1 MSSKSRYNKSSKT
14 PSTKVDHV
22 DGGQADAPTL
32 EDFEEYVHVPEGRSK
47 TQFILLVALMIF
59 LLIVFI
65 IPTAFQG
72 ALTGGGGGGGSDL
85 PAVTFETEG
94 GEFAMSSNDFY
105 SAKRTEDAFRRVAMP
120 WIRATPSHE
129 EVATSLLLDRLATE
143 AGVRVSDKDLTDNL
157 TSLAQSIGGLEAYK
171 QYMRAQFPGGAAA
184 FEEAVRRGMRIQR
197 FLDLSSR
204 VAVAPT
210 ADLIEAAWLDEH
222 AEFAFDYLYVETL
235 PWEADAKAEAPA
247 DEVLEDWLAG
257 RPSWEVDQLKSQE
270 AWSLGQATWS
280 FDSPEPVALFERYPL
295 PEGYDAAAQ
304 GKTFYTSNSYL
315 VFKLDEERTDDE
327 GNVIRYAPEEEVSEQ
342 SVSYAKVLASMG
354 VWREDVA
361 ARRGAGETVDLAL
374 EAQELG
380 LGWRMTEG
388 PQDRVAIT
396 GDAEY
401 GGGML
406 ASQLALVEAGEL
418 FSSVNVTKA
427 GLQVTQ
433 VDERVEPVLPPI
445 TEIRDEVLTR
455 WARERANEL
464 AEEHLTALVGG
475 AQSLEAA
482 AFAALATGLGPALP
496 KAITQILAWGTG
508 FSAVLVT
515 ATVLAALRPGPAL
528 RALERLDHWL
538 KERHGEE
545 HWFAR
550 VVRRLAVGIV
560 EAVEHLRQFK
570 PSRVPAIILSQVV
583 YFVCF
588 IGLAVVLGDALGANP
603 SPELWGVST
612 VYVAFLYVAPTPGGA
627 GLAEGAATDF
637 FGSLLAPA
645 AAVMTVLLF
654 RALTFYLYV
663 AVGLVHVG
671 WVGGL
676 GAMMAEAD
684 AEAARRL

>member
-1 MSSKSRYNKSSKT
+1 MDKR
-14 PSTKVDHV
+14 VRFAL
-22 DGGQADAPTL
+22 QA
-32 EDFEEYVHVPEGRSK
+32 
-47 TQFILLVALMIF
+47 LVF
-59 LLIVFI
+59 L
-65 IPTAFQG
+65 
-72 ALTGGGGGGGSDL
+72 ALTLGGGGWAVYRGGVIPEDL
-85 PAVTFETEG
+85 EPLKHLPRLSV
-94 GEFAMSSNDFY
+94 
-105 SAKRTEDAFRRVAMP
+105 
-120 WIRATPSHE
+120 
-129 EVATSLLLDRLATE
+129 LLLILLST
-143 AGVRVSDKDLTDNL
+143 GLYVSDAWRYRTAGHALDVNIPWTASAHASIACNFFSCV
-157 TSLAQSIGGLEAYK
+157 TPGASLGAPAAIVMLGRAGIGW
-171 QYMRAQFPGGAAA
+171 
-184 FEEAVRRGMRIQR
+184 
-197 FLDLSSR
+197 
-204 VAVAPT
+204 
-210 ADLIEAAWLDEH
+210 EAA
-222 AEFAFDYLYVETL
+222 TL
-235 PWEADAKAEAPA
+235 ISF
-247 DEVLEDWLAG
+247 G
-257 RPSWEVDQLKSQE
+257 KSTI
-270 AWSLGQATWS
+270 G
-280 FDSPEPVALFERYPL
+280 
-295 PEGYDAAAQ
+295 
-304 GKTFYTSNSYL
+304 
-315 VFKLDEERTDDE
+315 
-327 GNVIRYAPEEEVSEQ
+327 
-342 SVSYAKVLASMG
+342 SM
-354 VWREDVA
+354 
-361 ARRGAGETVDLAL
+361 LL
-374 EAQELG
+374 L
-380 LGWRMTEG
+380 
-388 PQDRVAIT
+388 I
-396 GDAEY
+396 
-401 GGGML
+401 
-406 ASQLALVEAGEL
+406 
-418 FSSVNVTKA
+418 
-427 GLQVTQ
+427 
-433 VDERVEPVLPPI
+433 
-445 TEIRDEVLTR
+445 
-455 WARERANEL
+455 
-464 AEEHLTALVGG
+464 
-475 AQSLEAA
+475 A